1 MNDLSQS
8 SLLFFQSS
16 AVALAVLGS
25 GVLLFIGLLTGVWK
39 YMAIM
44 ASEKSRAPYYV
55 DIAHRA
61 SLMYSFS
68 ALVLAVLA
76 GLSVWSSIYNF
87 WAVVA
92 NLVYF
97 FAAISTYVIHG
108 VLRDTTNQ
116 LAKPHRLGKTTLPNI
131 LISGFMWSLIVA
143 EVGGTL
149 ILLTGATTRLWPV
162 IALFWS

>member
-1 MNDLSQS
+1 MSDLSS
-8 SLLFFQSS
+8 FFQMP
-16 AVALAVLGS
+16 AVAFAVLGS
-25 GVLLFIGLLTGVWK
+25 GFLLLVGLLTGVWK
-39 YMAIM
+39 YTAIR

-76 GLSVWSSIYNF
+76 GLSVWSSIINF
-87 WAVVA
+87 WAVLA

-97 FAAISTYVIHG
+97 IAAISTYVIHG
-108 VLRDTTNQ
+108 ALQDTQNQ
-116 LAKPHRLGKTTLPNI
+116 LARPHKLGKTTLPNF

-143 EVGGTL
+143 EVGGTV
-149 ILLTGATTRLWPV
+149 ILFSGAVVRLWPV
-162 IALFWS
+162 VVSGF

>member
-1 MNDLSQS
+1 MQDLSPAFIS
-8 SLLFFQSS
+8 IFQTP

-25 GVLLFIGLLTGVWK
+25 GFLLLVGLFTGVWK
-39 YMAIM
+39 YTAIR

-76 GLSVWSSIYNF
+76 VASVWSPMVNF
-87 WAVVA
+87 WAVLA

-97 FAAISTYVIHG
+97 IAAISTYVIHG
-108 VLRDTTNQ
+108 VLQDTQNQ
-116 LAKPHRLGKTTLPNI
+116 LARPHKLGKKTLPNF

-143 EVGGTL
+143 EVGGTIVL
-149 ILLTGATTRLWPV
+149 FTGAAVRLWPV
-162 IALFWS
+162 VASVF

>member
-1 MNDLSQS
+1 MHDLSPAFMS
-8 SLLFFQSS
+8 VFQTP

-25 GVLLFIGLLTGVWK
+25 GFLLLVGLFTGVWK
-39 YMAIM
+39 YTAIR
-44 ASEKSRAPYYV
+44 ASAKSRAPYYV

-76 GLSVWSSIYNF
+76 VVSVWSPLVNF
-87 WAVVA
+87 WAVLA

-97 FAAISTYVIHG
+97 VAAISTYVIHG
-108 VLRDTTNQ
+108 ALQDTQNQ
-116 LAKPHRLGKTTLPNI
+116 LARPHKLGKSTLPNF

-143 EVGGTL
+143 EVGGTIVL
-149 ILLTGATTRLWPV
+149 FSGAAVRLWPV
-162 IALFWS
+162 VAQGF

>member
-1 MNDLSQS
+1 
-8 SLLFFQSS
+8 
-16 AVALAVLGS
+16 
-25 GVLLFIGLLTGVWK
+25 
-39 YMAIM
+39 M

-76 GLSVWSSIYNF
+76 GLSVWSPLCNF

-97 FAAISTYVIHG
+97 MAAISTYVIHG
-108 VLRDTTNQ
+108 ALRDTSNQ
-116 LAKPHRLGKTTLPNI
+116 LARPHRLGKTTLPNI

-149 ILLTGATTRLWPV
+149 VLLSGAGIRLWPV
-162 IALFWS
+162 IAQVW

>member
-1 MNDLSQS
+1 MYDLSPAFIF
-8 SLLFFQSS
+8 LFQMP

-25 GVLLFIGLLTGVWK
+25 GFLLLVGLFTGVWK
-39 YMAIM
+39 YTAIR

-76 GLSVWSSIYNF
+76 VASVWSPIVNF
-87 WAVVA
+87 WAVLA
-92 NLVYF
+92 NLIYF
-97 FAAISTYVIHG
+97 IAAISTYVIHG
-108 VLRDTTNQ
+108 ALQDTQNQ
-116 LAKPHRLGKTTLPNI
+116 LARPHKFGKSTLPNF

-143 EVGGTL
+143 EVGGTIVL
-149 ILLTGATTRLWPV
+149 FAGAVVRLWPV
-162 IALFWS
+162 LATVF